1 MLACPGTVLH
11 SSTHSLPM
19 STPQLASPIDS
30 AGGYATQ
37 IMVLKDL
44 TRRVYYFRTAQHNHW
59 SSVDLLAL
67 QVLRRGLIWQY

>member
-11 SSTHSLPM
+11 APLILTPASL
-19 STPQLASPIDS
+19 QLASPVDL

-67 QVLRRGLIWQY
+67 QVL